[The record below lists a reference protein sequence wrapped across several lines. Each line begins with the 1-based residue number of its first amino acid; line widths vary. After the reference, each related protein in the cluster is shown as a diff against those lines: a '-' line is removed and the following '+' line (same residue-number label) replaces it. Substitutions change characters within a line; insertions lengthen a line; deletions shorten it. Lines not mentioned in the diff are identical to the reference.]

1 MKPFFVCLLLFRT
14 IYGFAYD
21 ISEHAEISLLT
32 ADPGT
37 ELYSVFG
44 HSAVRVNDTVNGID
58 WVYNYG
64 TFDFNTSHFYIKF
77 ARGKL
82 QYMLTRDRFRHF
94 LPEYIY
100 SDRSVY
106 EQVLNLAYEEKKRMV
121 EFLEWNLLPENR
133 FYKYDFF
140 YDNCATR
147 IRDLVTDNINPVIY
161 FDTTKMIKKRS
172 FRDLIDF
179 YLKNMKWNK
188 FGIDLALGLPA
199 DKIAEPREYM
209 FLPDWMKEAFSGAQ
223 IEDGR
228 RLIKK
233 SQVIFKGSEQ
243 SVPPTIITP
252 KLVLWLLFLIGI
264 LSLMNKRFSLIYDK
278 TLFFASGLTGII
290 IFLLWFA
297 TDHSTTHYNYN
308 LLWAI
313 PVHFVAAFYIGKEN
327 KYWGVR
333 LYFMITFVIA
343 FFTLILWGTI
353 PQNLNEA
360 LIPLVLILFIKS
372 AKISGADQ
380 WLRKLLMQRGQVW

>member
-1 MKPFFVCLLLFRT
+1 M
-14 IYGFAYD
+14 
-21 ISEHAEISLLT
+21 LT

-44 HSAVRVNDTVNGID
+44 HSAVRVNDSVNGID

-100 SDRSVY
+100 FNRSVY
-106 EQVLNLAYEEKKRMV
+106 EQVLNLTQQEKQRMV

-147 IRDLVTDNINPVIY
+147 IRDLVTEHIKPKIH
-161 FDTTKMIKKRS
+161 FDTTEMVKKRS

-179 YLKNMKWNK
+179 CLKNMKWNK
-188 FGIDLALGLPA
+188 LGIDLALGLPA

-209 FLPDWMKEAFSGAQ
+209 FLPDWMKEAFSGAY
-223 IEDGR
+223 IADGR
-228 RLIKK
+228 RLV
-233 SQVIFKGSEQ
+233 SETSVLFKGEEQ
-243 SVPPTIITP
+243 SVTP
-252 KLVLWLLFLIGI
+252 SSISPGLVLWVLFIIGI
-264 LSLMNKRFSLIYDK
+264 MSLLNKRFALFYDK
-278 TLFFASGLTGII
+278 TLFFVVGVTGIM

-297 TDHSTTHYNYN
+297 TDHSTTHHNYN
-308 LLWAI
+308 LLWAV
-313 PVHFVAAFYIGKEN
+313 PLHFIAAFYIGRTE
-327 KYWGVR
+327 KYWGIR
-333 LYFMITFVIA
+333 LYFAVTFIIA
-343 FFTLILWGTI
+343 LFTLMLWSQI

-360 LIPLVLILFIKS
+360 LIPLVLILFVKS
-372 AKISGADQ
+372 GKISGVDQ
-380 WLRKLLMQRGQVW
+380 WVRKKMLERR